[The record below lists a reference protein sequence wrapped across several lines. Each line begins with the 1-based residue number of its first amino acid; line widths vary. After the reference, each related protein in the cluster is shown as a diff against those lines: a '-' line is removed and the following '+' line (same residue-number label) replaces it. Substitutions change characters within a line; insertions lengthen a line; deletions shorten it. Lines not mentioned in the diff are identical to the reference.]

1 MSAEEIEL
9 AKEIASGFF
18 MVATIA
24 IIFYFASKMKG

>member
-9 AKEIASGFF
+9 VKEIASGFF